1 MMIPNRPPPAAPM
14 PAVLSIPPVVA
25 LTAAVNAVFDEDR
38 PMHADYNLLPLAVRS
53 LDHYVAR
60 EDEGE
65 RFHIR

>member
-1 MMIPNRPPPAAPM
+1 MMIPNKPPIAAPM
-14 PAVLSIPPVVA
+14 TPAAMTTPPVVA
-25 LTAAVNAVFDEDR
+25 TPTVVDEDGL
-38 PMHADYNLLPLAVRS
+38 MHADYNLLPLAVRS

>member
-1 MMIPNRPPPAAPM
+1 MMIPNKTPFAVPTMPAAVTTPPAAAP
-14 PAVLSIPPVVA
+14 
-25 LTAAVNAVFDEDR
+25 NAVDEDNL
-38 PMHADYNLLPLAVRS
+38 MHADYNLLPLAVRS

>member
-1 MMIPNRPPPAAPM
+1 MMIPNKPPFAAPTMPAA
-14 PAVLSIPPVVA
+14 VTTPPVVA
-25 LTAAVNAVFDEDR
+25 APTVVDEDNL
-38 PMHADYNLLPLAVRS
+38 MHADYNLLPLAVRS

>member
-1 MMIPNRPPPAAPM
+1 MMIPNKQPLAEPVMPAANNT
-14 PAVLSIPPVVA
+14 PPVA
-25 LTAAVNAVFDEDR
+25 ESAVVDEDGLT
-38 PMHADYNLLPLAVRS
+38 HSDYNLLPLAVRS